1 MIDNI
6 KFLLNIKD
14 NSLDELIALLINKT
28 MLNVLVYCNITELN
42 PALESFIEN
51 KVTYLLKDVL
61 SKRLNIGASE
71 EEIIEVEKD
80 VKSISRGDTS
90 ITYNTGTN
98 TNDDSRSLLE
108 SMDLTKEDKIFLNQ
122 FRKLRFN

>member
-1 MIDNI
+1 MLNNI
-6 KFLLNIKD
+6 KFLLNIKND
-14 NSLDELIALLINKT
+14 SLDELIALLINKT
-28 MLNVLVYCNITELN
+28 MLNVLTYCNITELN
-42 PALESFIEN
+42 PTLESFIEN

-80 VKSISRGDTS
+80 VKTISRGDTS

-98 TNDDSRSLLE
+98 TNDDSRALLE
-108 SMDLTKEDKIFLNQ
+108 AMDLTKEDKIFLNQ

>member
-42 PALESFIEN
+42 PTLESFIEN
-51 KVTYLLKDVL
+51 KVAYLLKDVL
-61 SKRLNIGASE
+61 SKRLDIGASE

-108 SMDLTKEDKIFLNQ
+108 AMDLTKEDKIFLNQ